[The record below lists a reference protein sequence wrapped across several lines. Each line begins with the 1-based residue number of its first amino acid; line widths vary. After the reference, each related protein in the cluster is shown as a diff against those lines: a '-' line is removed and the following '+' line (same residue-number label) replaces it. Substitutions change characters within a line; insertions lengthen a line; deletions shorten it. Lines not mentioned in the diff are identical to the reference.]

1 MNEIAQKGLDG
12 EQALNKWLND
22 NGLSYLYIDQKS
34 ETFSRLFSKSLK
46 RPDFLI
52 LLESIGL
59 IAVDAKNYQFSG
71 GVYTLNMENEFQK
84 ALTFERIFRIPLW
97 YAYLGYEDDQ
107 EVWYWISAL
116 KAIEVGEVRTNRKRG
131 DNFLAIKRE
140 HFETITCNNDL
151 GKLYTHRLPKIEKIA
166 AYSPTEN
173 SLIEIE
179 NKSNPLDDTDA
190 IFEHHYGFSY
200 DYNSETTKKIIS
212 SLHSNIEFS
221 ITHRRGEDRYFSTSE
236 NKIDHQIVALIDK
249 LSNDILQKLDFYTHP
264 VTIFAKDSSESLGFA
279 IDHLI
284 YAVSSVFYDDKCG
297 SSYEIRIDDEK
308 LTPVALE
315 LIDGLRK
322 DRYSISIG
330 YGFSEDNHH
339 AGWALFAT
347 LS

>member
-1 MNEIAQKGLDG
+1 MNAITQKGLDG

-34 ETFSRLFSKSLK
+34 DTFSRLFSKSLK

-59 IAVDAKNYQFSG
+59 IAVDAKNYQLSG

-116 KAIEVGEVRTNRKRG
+116 KAIEVGEVRTNRKKG
-131 DNFLAIKRE
+131 ENFLAIKLE
-140 HFETITCNNDL
+140 HFEAISCNNDL

-166 AYSPTEN
+166 AYSSTEN
-173 SLIEIE
+173 SQIEHE
-179 NKSNPLDDTDA
+179 HTANPLDDTDA
-190 IFEHHYGFSY
+190 IFEQHYGSSY
-200 DYNSETTKKIIS
+200 DYNSEVSHKIIS
-212 SLHSNIEFS
+212 NLHMHIEFS
-221 ITHRRGEDRYFSTSE
+221 ITHRRGKDRYFSTSE
-236 NKIDHQIVALIDK
+236 DKIDSQIVALIDK
-249 LSNDILQKLDFYTHP
+249 LSNDILKKLDFYTHP
-264 VTIFAKDSSESLGFA
+264 ITVFAKDTSESLGFV

-284 YAVSSVFYDDKCG
+284 YAVSNVFYDDKNG
-297 SSYEIRIDDEK
+297 SSYEIHIDDEK

-315 LIDGLRK
+315 LIDSLRK

-330 YGFSEDNHH
+330 YGFCEENPQE
-339 AGWALFAT
+339 GWALFAT